1 MEDKETIEIQKE
13 DLNDNSIQATRFLQF
28 VNDNYNNLKKKWAK
42 YLIDKQIDFDEDVYS
57 ETILKV
63 YDFINKNGINDTTD
77 SGFANYFFRAFNTN
91 IKREKQYSRNVN
103 RDKNIDATEE
113 LSKEMNG
120 EDELKLK
127 IRRHVYEDWSI
138 FYILRLVEDNFDS
151 ISFHCFRLYYILDK
165 MTYSKLRE
173 ITKVPDSKKRV
184 VTIKNWLKDNLTKQK
199 MEKEFSKYYDCD

>member
-1 MEDKETIEIQKE
+1 MENKETLIDKSEQ
-13 DLNDNSIQATRFLQF
+13 SSRFLKF
-28 VNDNYNNLKKKWAK
+28 ANDHYEDYKKKWAK
-42 YLIDKQIDFDEDVYS
+42 YLYDRQVDFDEDVFS
-57 ETILKV
+57 ETVLKV
-63 YDFINKNGINDTTD
+63 YDYINTNGIKDDSD
-77 SGFANYFFRAFNTN
+77 SGLANYWFKSFNTN

-138 FYILRLVEDNFDS
+138 VYILRLVEDNFDS

-184 VTIKNWLKDNLTKQK
+184 VTIKNWLKDNLTKQQ

>member
-1 MEDKETIEIQKE
+1 MEDKIITKETLI
-13 DLNDNSIQATRFLQF
+13 DDNSEKAKRFLQF

-57 ETILKV
+57 DTILKV
-63 YDFINKNGINDTTD
+63 FDYINTNGIKDD
-77 SGFANYFFRAFNTN
+77 SESGFANYFFRAFNIN

-113 LSKEMNG
+113 LSKEING

-127 IRRHVYEDWSI
+127 IRSQVFDDWAVV
-138 FYILRLVEDNFDS
+138 YILRLVEDNFDQ

-184 VTIKNWLKDNLTKQK
+184 VTIKNWLKDKLTKKQL
-199 MEKEFSKYYDCD
+199 EKEFLKYYDTSD

>member
-1 MEDKETIEIQKE
+1 MENKETLIDKSEQ
-13 DLNDNSIQATRFLQF
+13 SSRFLKF
-28 VNDNYNNLKKKWAK
+28 ANDHYEDYKKKWAK
-42 YLIDKQIDFDEDVYS
+42 YLYDRQVDFDEDVFS
-57 ETILKV
+57 ETVLKV
-63 YDFINKNGINDTTD
+63 YDYINTNGIKDDSD
-77 SGFANYFFRAFNTN
+77 SGLANYWFKSFNTN

-120 EDELKLK
+120 EDELKMK

-184 VTIKNWLKDNLTKQK
+184 VTIKNWLKDNLTKQQ

>member
-1 MEDKETIEIQKE
+1 MENKETLIDKSEQ
-13 DLNDNSIQATRFLQF
+13 SSRFLKF
-28 VNDNYNNLKKKWAK
+28 ANEHYEDYKKKWAK
-42 YLIDKQIDFDEDVYS
+42 YLYDRQVDFDEDVFS
-57 ETILKV
+57 ETVLKV
-63 YDFINKNGINDTTD
+63 YDYINTNGIKDDSD
-77 SGFANYFFRAFNTN
+77 SGLANYWFKSFNTN

-120 EDELKLK
+120 EDELQLK
-127 IRRHVYEDWSI
+127 IRRHVFEDWSI
-138 FYILRLVEDNFDS
+138 VYILRLVEDNFDQ

-184 VTIKNWLKDNLTKQK
+184 VTIKNWLKDNLTKQQ
-199 MEKEFSKYYDCD
+199 MEKEFSKYYDSD

>member
-1 MEDKETIEIQKE
+1 MEDKIITNETLI
-13 DLNDNSIQATRFLQF
+13 DNNSEQAKRFLKF
-28 VNDNYNNLKKKWAK
+28 ANEHYEDYKKKWAK
-42 YLIDKQIDFDEDVYS
+42 YLYDKQVDFDEDVFS
-57 ETILKV
+57 DTILKV
-63 YDFINKNGINDTTD
+63 YDYIEKNGINDTTD
-77 SGFANYFFRAFNTN
+77 SGLANYWFKSFNTN
-91 IKREKQYSRNVN
+91 IKREKQYSRNIN

-127 IRRHVYEDWSI
+127 IRSQVFDDWSVV
-138 FYILRLVEDNFDS
+138 YILMLVENNFDS

-184 VTIKNWLKDNLTKQK
+184 VTIKNWLKDKLTKKQL
-199 MEKEFSKYYDCD
+199 EKEFLKYYYASD